1 MRSFRE
7 VVEIEHMAEKRTQH
21 SGELSQLLRGSPA
34 APAQESSEKASRPGE
49 KQWTEP
55 VVLPQ
60 ENPM

>member
-49 KQWTEP
+49 KQ
-55 VVLPQ
+55 
-60 ENPM
+60 